1 MIPIAIRPDA
11 IRLDAIRAEHWLAQF
26 RELDLKDPASWPPVP
41 RVVLSMAT
49 GLAVYAC
56 GWLLWLDGE
65 LQTLRALRAENEML
79 RASFSTKAAQAAN
92 LDLLRAQK
100 DDVTRRVV
108 AAERQLPG
116 KTEMEALLADI
127 NRAGLTRGLH
137 FDLFK
142 PASARIATGFA
153 EIPIQLKVT
162 GRYESLAAFAADLAA
177 MARIVS
183 LRNLQ
188 LSLGKGDVMV
198 MEAEAVAYRALD
210 AAEKTGRAGREG
222 LTAASPVPAGDAS

>member
-1 MIPIAIRPDA
+1 MSHIAICPDAIRPDS
-11 IRLDAIRAEHWLAQF
+11 IRHDDWLAQF

-41 RVVLSMAT
+41 RIVLSMAT
-49 GLAVYAC
+49 GLVVYAC
-56 GWLLWLDGE
+56 GWLLLLDGE
-65 LQTLRALRAENEML
+65 LQTLRALQAQNEIL
-79 RASFSTKAAQAAN
+79 RASFTTKAAQAAN

-108 AAERQLPG
+108 AAERQLPR

-127 NRAGLTRGLH
+127 NHAGITRGLH

-142 PASARIATGFA
+142 PASARIASGFA

-198 MEAEAVAYRALD
+198 MEAEAVAYRALE
-210 AAEKTGRAGREG
+210 AAEKPGRVRQENP
-222 LTAASPVPAGDAS
+222 TAASPAHGGNPS